1 MWGASTSSR
10 ASPTACAQFQVVPPC
25 GGHQAISRIYKRKVW
40 FQVVPPCGGHL
51 DTNDLPELQQKFQV
65 VPPCGGHHHASLQ
78 RATAAG
84 FKSCPRVGGIRASD
98 CIWLPYKVSSRAPVW
113 GASRPV
119 SRRLDDGQFQVVPP
133 CGGHHKYY
141 MAISPLACFK
151 SCPRVGGIRLLPLCG
166 NLSGVS
172 SRAPVWGAS
181 FALHIVE
188 RMAQGFKSCP
198 RVGGIPSGR
207 WMPNSVGG
215 FKSCPRVGGIFAVE
229 CVFNTIV
236 CFKSCP
242 RVGGIRLRCW
252 GGSHRSA
259 VSSRAP
265 VWGASKS
272 PLISG
277 GSLLVSSRAPVWGAS
292 R

>member
-25 GGHQAISRIYKRKVW
+25 GGHQAISRIYQRKVW

-133 CGGHHKYY
+133 CGGHPPTVLGRK
-141 MAISPLACFK
+141 SPIRCFK
-151 SCPRVGGIRLLPLCG
+151 SCPRVGGIQKPSHKRRQPPGFKSCPRVGGIALISSVPSRLAVFQVVPPCG
-166 NLSGVS
+166 GHQLVAAVFTFISSFKSCPRVGGILDLLSQDLRTRVS

-181 FALHIVE
+181 GAIL
-188 RMAQGFKSCP
+188 P
-198 RVGGIPSGR
+198 RVP
-207 WMPNSVGG
+207 
-215 FKSCPRVGGIFAVE
+215 
-229 CVFNTIV
+229 
-236 CFKSCP
+236 
-242 RVGGIRLRCW
+242 LRE
-252 GGSHRSA
+252 

-265 VWGASKS
+265 VWGASQARS
-272 PLISG
+272 THH
-277 GSLLVSSRAPVWGAS
+277 
-292 R
+292 

>member
-1 MWGASTSSR
+1 MVSSRAPVWGASCDPRLACIASQVSSR
-10 ASPTACAQFQVVPPC
+10 APVWGASAIC
-25 GGHQAISRIYKRKVW
+25 GRRARSS
-40 FQVVPPCGGHL
+40 
-51 DTNDLPELQQKFQV
+51 EFQV

-242 RVGGIRLRCW
+242 RVGG
-252 GGSHRSA
+252 HRSA
-259 VSSRAP
+259 ISSG
-265 VWGASKS
+265 V
-272 PLISG
+272 
-277 GSLLVSSRAPVWGAS
+277 AS

>member
-1 MWGASTSSR
+1 M
-10 ASPTACAQFQVVPPC
+10 PPC
-25 GGHQAISRIYKRKVW
+25 GGHPHPREH
-40 FQVVPPCGGHL
+40 PPRPARSFKSCPRVGGIK
-51 DTNDLPELQQKFQV
+51 PYQEYIRER
-65 VPPCGGHHHASLQ
+65 C
-78 RATAAG
+78 G
-84 FKSCPRVGGIRASD
+84 FKSCPRVGGIWIRMIYRSFSKSFKSCPRVGGITMQA
-98 CIWLPYKVSSRAPVW
+98 YKEQRRQVSSRAPVW
-113 GASRPV
+113 GASEPV
-119 SRRLDDGQFQVVPP
+119 TAFGCHTKFQVVPP

-242 RVGGIRLRCW
+242 RVGGIALR
-252 GGSHRSA
+252 
-259 VSSRAP
+259 
-265 VWGASKS
+265 
-272 PLISG
+272 
-277 GSLLVSSRAPVWGAS
+277 SLQV
-292 R
+292 

>member
-1 MWGASTSSR
+1 M
-10 ASPTACAQFQVVPPC
+10 
-25 GGHQAISRIYKRKVW
+25 
-40 FQVVPPCGGHL
+40 PPCGGHL

-181 FALHIVE
+181 HPVDGCPTLLEVSSRAPVWGASLPLNACLIQSFVSSRAPVWGASLCDLFRCSIAVVSSRAPVWGASPALPH
-188 RMAQGFKSCP
+188 RRCRYGS
-198 RVGGIPSGR
+198 
-207 WMPNSVGG
+207 
-215 FKSCPRVGGIFAVE
+215 
-229 CVFNTIV
+229 
-236 CFKSCP
+236 FKSCP
-242 RVGGIRLRCW
+242 RVGGIRLHKRLNL
-252 GGSHRSA
+252 A
-259 VSSRAP
+259 LVDVSSRAP
-265 VWGASKS
+265 VWGASAYGAGAEVTD
-272 PLISG
+272 PLFQVVPPCG
-277 GSLLVSSRAPVWGAS
+277 GHPKALS
-292 R
+292 

>member
-1 MWGASTSSR
+1 MWGASL
-10 ASPTACAQFQVVPPC
+10 C
-25 GGHQAISRIYKRKVW
+25 KK
-40 FQVVPPCGGHL
+40 
-51 DTNDLPELQQKFQV
+51 LQYNQ
-65 VPPCGGHHHASLQ
+65 PS
-78 RATAAG
+78 
-84 FKSCPRVGGIRASD
+84 
-98 CIWLPYKVSSRAPVW
+98 VSSRAPVW

-242 RVGGIRLRCW
+242 RVGGIALR
-252 GGSHRSA
+252 
-259 VSSRAP
+259 
-265 VWGASKS
+265 
-272 PLISG
+272 
-277 GSLLVSSRAPVWGAS
+277 SLQV
-292 R
+292 